1 MSQYRNKNYNN
12 MNITLVPKQIV
23 NIPNYTVGSINSSYD
38 PFQILDTW
46 SSKWSGIWDDFD
58 AVTSPSF
65 NSKLLNKWKQD
76 ETNQDKFK
84 LEIELPR
91 FKSENINVSI
101 DNGVLH
107 VSAEQDSLKFYSSE
121 SFPDFLDAKTIAAKL
136 DHGVLYVSASK
147 LEAAKPRK
155 IKVQVG

>member
-1 MSQYRNKNYNN
+1 
-12 MNITLVPKQIV
+12 MNITLVPKKIV

-65 NSKLLNKWKQD
+65 NSKLD